1 MKINF
6 MQPEKFTIN
15 TALSPDEVRRKL
27 LEVTLLYST
36 QYQADKMFRGEIKN
50 YSFEIYRM
58 FKGYNSFAAIAKGEI
73 QQDSS
78 GSSSIVK
85 ITMGSSP
92 SVKAVEIFISIQ
104 VSFIYFF
111 SLLAGILTKNSFII
125 LNTLAGGAFF
135 YLFSTQGFKVGRAR
149 LKAELQGLLQ

>member
-50 YSFEIYRM
+50 SSFEIYKM
-58 FKGYNSFAAIAKGEI
+58 FKGHNSFTAIAKGEI
-73 QQDSS
+73 QQDLNGS
-78 GSSSIVK
+78 GSIVK
-85 ITMGSSP
+85 ITLGSPNSIRI
-92 SVKAVEIFISIQ
+92 VGILMSIQ
-104 VSFIYFF
+104 CAFIC
-111 SLLAGILTKNSFII
+111 SVILLGGILNRDLVLIMIAFG
-125 LNTLAGGAFF
+125 GGALF
-135 YLFSTQGFKVGRAR
+135 YLFMTQPFKSGRVWAKR
-149 LKAELQGLLQ
+149 ELQQLLQ